1 MANAG
6 RVKRPRTTFNALRD
20 MGVLSSTPLHVD
32 TLPPPD
38 IANVAMLEDAEE
50 GTCAAEPLDESE
62 SSAKPCYWEP
72 WENGDI
78 DSDDESD
85 DGEAAGDG
93 ADEDDLQFFSMNFL
107 GFERIERTP
116 PHLKQLGARCMQ
128 RSNCHS
134 QLPGTNALSMHRVAA
149 SKPPF
154 CTDGSQQPSP
164 ATSTPPHRPFP
175 QPNLSKVHTPT

>member
-1 MANAG
+1 
-6 RVKRPRTTFNALRD
+6 

-32 TLPPPD
+32 TSPPPD

-50 GTCAAEPLDESE
+50 GSE

-93 ADEDDLQFFSMNFL
+93 APLWGSRN
-107 GFERIERTP
+107 
-116 PHLKQLGARCMQ
+116 
-128 RSNCHS
+128 
-134 QLPGTNALSMHRVAA
+134 GT
-149 SKPPF
+149 
-154 CTDGSQQPSP
+154 
-164 ATSTPPHRPFP
+164 
-175 QPNLSKVHTPT
+175 VH